1 MAWIFGTIAATLG
14 LLFLWGLFAPRS
26 QWLTLTAW
34 SVSDP
39 HAHEPGAAGF
49 GMRRLASAVGL
60 IGLAS
65 VGFVAAASFID
76 RLPRPPVPPTP
87 VQAMWGTPDPH
98 VINRVVR
105 GLSSPPDGLVAVP
118 VLDYQAFPT
127 TGAPSY
133 LTRLNTY
140 SLLGLGAVPGL
151 IGAAPGAQAAA
162 IDTAELVVHVRG
174 PILCIPRAAVVIESD
189 TTVKIGLYYGLPDSA
204 DGSPVDNTKGCPT
217 DSSVTASVLIPIDLT
232 APVGDRI
239 VESLDG
245 TELPSVKV
253 VSSAR

>member
-14 LLFLWGLFAPRS
+14 LLFLWGLCAPRS
-26 QWLTLTAW
+26 QWHTLTAW

-39 HAHEPGAAGF
+39 HAHEPGAAGY

-60 IGLAS
+60 IGLTS

-87 VQAMWGTPDPH
+87 VHAMWGAPDPQI
-98 VINRVVR
+98 VNRVVR
-105 GLSSPPDGLVAVP
+105 GVATPPAGLVAIP
-118 VLDYQAFPT
+118 LIDYQGFPAS
-127 TGAPSY
+127 GAPSY

-140 SLLGLGAVPGL
+140 ALLGSSSIPGL
-151 IGAAPGAQAAA
+151 IGAQPDAQASA

-174 PILCIPRAAVVIESD
+174 PLLCVPRAAVVVETD
-189 TTVKIGLYYGLPDSA
+189 TTVKIGLYYGLPDST
-204 DGSPVDNTKGCPT
+204 DGSPLDNTKGCPT
-217 DSSVTASVLIPIDLT
+217 DSPVTASLLIPIDLT
-232 APVGDRI
+232 VPVGDRT

-245 TELPSVKV
+245 TELPSVRV
-253 VSSAR
+253 VSSAK